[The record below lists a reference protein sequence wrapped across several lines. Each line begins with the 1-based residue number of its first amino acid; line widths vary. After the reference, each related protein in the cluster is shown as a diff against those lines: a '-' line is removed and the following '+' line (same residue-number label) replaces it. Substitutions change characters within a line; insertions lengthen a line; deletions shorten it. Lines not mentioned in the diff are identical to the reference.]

1 MGRKPKNNKK
11 KKKIIIIN
19 RVTFQI
25 NTNRME
31 GRVNK
36 RRKGGNNDRKIV
48 KF

>member
-1 MGRKPKNNKK
+1 MGRKQKNNKK
-11 KKKIIIIN
+11 KEKIIIIN

-31 GRVNK
+31 RRVNE
-36 RRKGGNNDRKIV
+36 RREGGNNDRKIV